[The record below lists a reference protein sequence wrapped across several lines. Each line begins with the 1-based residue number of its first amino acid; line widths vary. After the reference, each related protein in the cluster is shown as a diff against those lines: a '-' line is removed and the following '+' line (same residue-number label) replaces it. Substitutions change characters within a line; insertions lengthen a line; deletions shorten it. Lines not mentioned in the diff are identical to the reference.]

1 MAVKVEFIGM
11 VPPCKRCKQTEE
23 NARKAAE
30 KLKKEGVDVVVEKLD
45 IMSPEVQDRFGVL
58 MSPSVVVDSV
68 IRINGKV
75 PDRRVMERLIR
86 EAL

>member
-1 MAVKVEFIGM
+1 MTVKMEIIGM

-30 KLKKEGVDVVVEKLD
+30 KLKKEGVDVVVEKRD
-45 IMSPEVQDRFGVL
+45 IMSPEVQDRFGLL
-58 MSPSVVVDSV
+58 MSPSVVVDGV
-68 IRINGKV
+68 VRINGKV
-75 PDRRVMERLIR
+75 PDSRVMERLIR

>member
-1 MAVKVEFIGM
+1 
-11 VPPCKRCKQTEE
+11 
-23 NARKAAE
+23 
-30 KLKKEGVDVVVEKLD
+30 VVEKLD

-75 PDRRVMERLIR
+75 PDRRVMERLTR

>member
-1 MAVKVEFIGM
+1 MTVKMEIIGM

-30 KLKKEGVDVVVEKLD
+30 KLKKEGVDVVVEKRD
-45 IMSPEVQDRFGVL
+45 IMSPEVQDRFGL
-58 MSPSVVVDSV
+58 PMSPSVVVDGV
-68 IRINGKV
+68 VRINGKV
-75 PDRRVMERLIR
+75 PDSRVMERLIR